1 MPNEPPI
8 DIQFQPSGYLFLA
21 SPQNAAAL
29 EATVQFQRW
38 GTHMGPSRG
47 WVLGGGGQP
56 DPPAHAGHPQGRRS
70 TGGPAVPHAAEG
82 EIPLDKHGGRGCG
95 VLWYV
100 GGYPHPHA
108 HPSSWLYLWKGRSS
122 PPKGVFWGVTQ
133 QCPPTFPCQVW
144 RMKAGSTP
152 GPSSTLSG
160 AKPRT
165 WECRAA
171 PGRCEVRDGG
181 ARPGFPPRATP
192 RTPHLTPKLSSFCHL
207 DQLHD
212 VTSTVICTHQ
222 MRPRECVCA
231 TPSPPGMPVTP
242 LHP

>member
-100 GGYPHPHA
+100 GGSPHPHA

-133 QCPPTFPCQVW
+133 QCPPTFPCPGLEDEGW
-144 RMKAGSTP
+144 FDPWTLLNAFRRKATYLGVQSC
-152 GPSSTLSG
+152 SG
-160 AKPRT
+160 
-165 WECRAA
+165 
-171 PGRCEVRDGG
+171 EVRGERWG
-181 ARPGFPPRATP
+181 CTARFPPPCHPQDPAPDPKTLQLLSP
-192 RTPHLTPKLSSFCHL
+192 RPTT
-207 DQLHD
+207 
-212 VTSTVICTHQ
+212 
-222 MRPRECVCA
+222 
-231 TPSPPGMPVTP
+231 
-242 LHP
+242 